1 MISDEERDQ
10 QKIPEPGDSEIW
22 GGYLDFQGGPEEVME
37 YYTRKEALTDAAEA
51 DLIAEATELASRFPK
66 RPAVLPASDLR
77 MVASAAALGTMKA
90 YVSSEDPLRGA
101 VMEIVR
107 YGLWDIAE
115 NNFAAVW
122 AICHASKET
131 ALQIA
136 AHQEMWGLTAGEYKR
151 HTVFMAIHYPTY
163 DPDYWLKM
171 SEERFTYMESFCSG
185 MNVSSEEFYNFILTR
200 ADIHNEW
207 SEKFKKK
214 LRDGK
219 ADVWSKRKDWLG
231 EFAKFRGELQKLD
244 FLRLGIDPDEIEQIR
259 EAKRKSDEY
268 RQT

>member
-10 QKIPEPGDSEIW
+10 RNTPEPDSSQIW
-22 GGYLDFQGGPEEVME
+22 GGYLDFPGGPAEVME
-37 YYTRKEALTDAAEA
+37 YYERKEALTDAAEA
-51 DLIAEATELASRFPK
+51 DLIAEAAEAASGFPK

-77 MVASAAALGTMKA
+77 LVANAAALGTMKA

-107 YGLWDIAE
+107 CGLWDIAE

-122 AICHASKET
+122 AICHACKET

-151 HTVFMAIHYPTY
+151 HTIFAAIHSPTY

-171 SEERFTYMESFCSG
+171 SEERFTDMESFCGG
-185 MNVSSEEFYNFILTR
+185 MNVSYEELYSFVLTR
-200 ADIHNEW
+200 ADIQENW
-207 SEKFKKK
+207 SEKFKRK

-219 ADVWSKRKDWLG
+219 ADIWVKRRDWLG
-231 EFAKFRGELQKLD
+231 EFAKFRKELQKLD
-244 FLRLGIDPDEIEQIR
+244 FLRLGIDPSEIEQIR
-259 EAKRKSDEY
+259 EEKRKSDES
-268 RQT
+268 

>member
-1 MISDEERDQ
+1 MTSDKERDQ
-10 QKIPEPGDSEIW
+10 QKTPDSDNSEIW
-22 GGYLDFQGGPEEVME
+22 GGHLDFPGGLSEVME
-37 YYTRKEALTDAAEA
+37 YHERKEALTDAAEA
-51 DLIAEATELASRFPK
+51 DLIVEAAEVASRFPK

-77 MVASAAALGTMKA
+77 MVANAAALGTMKA

-101 VMEIVR
+101 VMEIVQ

-122 AICHASKET
+122 AICHACKET

-151 HTVFMAIHYPTY
+151 HTIFMAIHSPTY
-163 DPDYWLKM
+163 DPDYWLKI
-171 SEERFTYMESFCSG
+171 SEERFTDMESFCEG
-185 MNVSSEEFYNFILTR
+185 MNVSSEELYCFLLTR
-200 ADIHNEW
+200 ADIQKNW
-207 SEKFKKK
+207 SEKFKRK
-214 LRDGK
+214 LRDRK
-219 ADVWSKRKDWLG
+219 ADIWAKREDWLG
-231 EFAKFRGELQKLD
+231 EFAKHRGELQKLD